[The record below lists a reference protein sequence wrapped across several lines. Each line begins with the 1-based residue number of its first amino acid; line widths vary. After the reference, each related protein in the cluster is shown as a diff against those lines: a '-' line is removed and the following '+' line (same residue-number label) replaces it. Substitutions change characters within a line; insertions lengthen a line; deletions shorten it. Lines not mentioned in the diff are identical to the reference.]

1 MNLFKYL
8 HKPHPFIFN
17 AFSVLIPGLVTFLII
32 AITAP
37 FGFSELDNSQRLL
50 FALLFGGIGSI
61 TVLIAI
67 PLLRWLFPRFM
78 NEEQWTTGREI
89 SLILIVIACICLVNV
104 GVIQLLELTSL
115 PFPELLQ
122 KVVLYTVLLSI
133 LPVGIM
139 VLAEQYSHQHKKLN
153 QALQLTESLRRKSNS
168 PDPKSSPSDIIAL
181 EGENGKTELQ
191 LRPEEL
197 LFLKSDGNYVEVF
210 FLDDSDNTQ
219 KRLLRNRLKALHQQ
233 LPADRFFQCHKSY
246 VVNLHQIL
254 KVEGNAR
261 SLELTLRGYD
271 HSIPVSRSKS
281 MKLQALISA

>member
-1 MNLFKYL
+1 MNPLRYL
-8 HKPHPFIFN
+8 KKPHPFIFN
-17 AFSVLIPGLVTFLII
+17 AFSVFIPGVVTFLII

-37 FGFSELDNSQRLL
+37 FGFRELELSNRLL
-50 FALLFGGIGSI
+50 YALLFGGIGSI

-67 PLLRWLFPRFM
+67 PLLRWMFPRFI

-122 KVVLYTVLLSI
+122 KVLLYTVLLSI

-139 VLAEQYSHQHKKLN
+139 VLAEQYAHQHKKLK
-153 QALQLTESLRRKSNS
+153 QAIQLTESLRRKSDS
-168 PDPKSSPSDIIAL
+168 PDPKNSPSDIIAL

-210 FLDDSDNTQ
+210 FLDDSGFTQ
-219 KRLLRNRLKALHQQ
+219 KKLLRNRLKALHKQ

-246 VVNLHQIL
+246 VVNLRQIL
-254 KVEGNAR
+254 NVEGNAR
-261 SLELTLRGYD
+261 NLELLLQ
-271 HSIPVSRSKS
+271 HSDTPIPVSRSKS
-281 MKLQALISA
+281 MELQALISA